1 MRTLGIDLGARRVGL
16 ALSDAG
22 GRLASPLEV
31 LQVGS
36 AEAALEPTLKVMADE
51 GVERAVVG
59 LPLNMDDSIG
69 PQARQA
75 IAWAKMLR
83 ERSGKLVLL
92 VDERLSTY
100 EAEQTLIE
108 RKRGGDKLTRKRKKE
123 RLDAVAAAVLLQAFL
138 DGRSPA
144 IECGEEKP
152 TTN

>member
-16 ALSDAG
+16 ALSDAD

-31 LQVGS
+31 LQVSS
-36 AEAALEPTLKVMADE
+36 ADGALDPVMRVILEE
-51 GVERAVVG
+51 GVERVVVG

-75 IAWAKMLR
+75 IAWAKTLR
-83 ERSGKLVLL
+83 RRSGKPVLL

-108 RKRGGDKLTRKRKKE
+108 RKRGGEKLTRKRKKE

-144 IECGEEKP
+144 IDCDERGE
-152 TTN
+152 